1 MLTQQVN
8 SNGVSLGH
16 QYQQSIRSAA
26 GGGEATVGLSLQVQ
40 RGSDGGLQYD
50 SASFPV
56 LSGGGGNGGNN
67 RFSGLPMPQ
76 QQQQNAREEDFTIQ
90 NEDFPALP
98 GSHVDRN
105 SQKHEINSMMGNMM
119 VGGQIQVPQ
128 GPDRIRE
135 LSQENLQHHLLE
147 QQQQQQQQQLQLQ
160 LQQQG
165 NAQNQAQG
173 SAVSRGS
180 SSLPQ
185 QQANALSIVESSAQG
200 GNNSLANGSFLGIG
214 VGGAIQGHLSS
225 NGLGSTVG
233 GTGVG
238 IGGVGGVA
246 GVSQSKEGGYGLA
259 GLLDV
264 IRMTDKVGYSNSIFL
279 MYTDVIAS
287 FFLRCLSL
295 FPPSSP
301 STLLLLFH
309 RPSLSFIIIVSLPCS
324 CLNTYNH

>member
-8 SNGVSLGH
+8 SNGIVLGH
-16 QYQQSIRSAA
+16 QYQQSIRPS
-26 GGGEATVGLSLQVQ
+26 GDSTVGSSLQVQ
-40 RGSDGGLQYD
+40 RGIDGGLQYD

-56 LSGGGGNGGNN
+56 LSGGGGGNN
-67 RFSGLPMPQ
+67 RFSGLPMPQQQ

-105 SQKHEINSMMGNMM
+105 SQKHEINSMMGSMM
-119 VGGQIQVPQ
+119 SGGQIQAPQ
-128 GPDRIRE
+128 GSDRIRE

-147 QQQQQQQQQLQLQ
+147 QQQQQLQLQ

-165 NAQNQAQG
+165 SVQNQAQG

-180 SSLPQ
+180 SSLP

-214 VGGAIQGHLSS
+214 VGGAIQGHLNS

-238 IGGVGGVA
+238 VGVGGVGGVA

-264 IRMTDKVGYSNSIFL
+264 IRMTDKVGREL
-279 MYTDVIAS
+279 
-287 FFLRCLSL
+287 
-295 FPPSSP
+295 
-301 STLLLLFH
+301 
-309 RPSLSFIIIVSLPCS
+309 
-324 CLNTYNH
+324 